1 MQSLV
6 NMWDG
11 VLESSYYN
19 ATENKNTLF
28 FSFSFFSS
36 NTAHLTLK
44 YIAIKINQEHGS
56 GGYL

>member
-19 ATENKNTLF
+19 ATENKNTFFCLF
-28 FSFSFFSS
+28 FFS
-36 NTAHLTLK
+36 NTAHLTLN